1 LIRYAAADFTILL
14 AIQENTPKINPE
26 ITPTIGPVTHIIRL
40 GCAAIMS
47 ARGFSYF

>member
-1 LIRYAAADFTILL
+1 LL

-47 ARGFSYF
+47 ARDVGGEKSACVI